1 MPDAFSTATRAL
13 TSAFGRTPRPI
24 ESLSTDT
31 QAGWQRPTATQLK
44 AIAAISDR
52 TPAERSLGFVA
63 ADLRANGYEPEEE
76 AEYRLLHE
84 IATRKGQLEAE
95 QARLRSLFRRFDNL
109 YYPEAIEELGGA
121 DHWPDGRKPGRVH
134 ISVNTPPVYVDIPAS
149 LQAVP
154 PVENYVAASSDDE
167 ERSAAAR
174 AERLYFQ
181 WKEDS
186 DFELEVHKGCI
197 VKALYGFT
205 FAKVWWDSIERL
217 PKVRIID
224 SPENLYVGW
233 GDSDYRRMDWTI
245 YCYGMSPLAAEETY
259 GVKVTP
265 IPVGNGFVPYVSGGD
280 HSDPLDT
287 INSRSTEVNHGRMP
301 DEYEQTQVE
310 VYDYWYKVPT
320 KTKTGRASKPEIWN
334 AIYVGNALVEN
345 ARHAEYDDLPY
356 IPLRNTYIPGS
367 PYGRP
372 ELYDLEQMFREK
384 DERITEAA
392 QMIHSVVGGQM
403 WQVVGS
409 EAPDSMADNMVPR
422 PGKVATPGPN
432 AELKAI
438 QPFVPQ
444 FAVEDYLKRADAE
457 IESMS
462 GLNDL
467 LIGRAPA
474 TILGSSKAIT
484 ALVANY
490 EARIRMKR
498 DLLYRFRKDVWA
510 TAAKVWEAK
519 DRDVREILDGR
530 HRLNI
535 IAPEITPRDQLEN
548 AQKAMNLVGARLWSM
563 ERAMDSTGVED
574 PEEEKNLIRLEQTDP
589 ALNPAAVQTQVSLAA
604 GMQQLGIQ
612 PGSVS
617 GQPGAPTTA
626 QTDNSARTLNAAP
639 AGTSSLNAPE
649 NKGIASDQATPLNAR
664 EGKATVQTM
673 VQGGEASGRIL
684 TDTPL

>member
-1 MPDAFSTATRAL
+1 MPELQSVTRAL
-13 TSAFGRTPRPI
+13 TSAFGRRPTPI
-24 ESLSTDT
+24 ESLSNDA
-31 QAGWQRPTATQLK
+31 QAGWMRPTPGQLK
-44 AIAAISDR
+44 SIAAISDK
-52 TPAERSLGFVA
+52 AVHQALGFA
-63 ADLRANGYEPEEE
+63 GATLKANGYEPEEE
-76 AEYRLLHE
+76 EEYRLLYE
-84 IATRKGQLEAE
+84 IAMRKGQLEPE
-95 QARLRSLFRRFDNL
+95 QGRLRSLFRRFDNL
-109 YYPEAIEELGGA
+109 YYPETITDPGGA
-121 DHWPDGRKPGRVH
+121 DHWPEGAEPGRVH
-134 ISVNTPPVYVDIPAS
+134 TSLNSPPVYVDIPAS

-186 DFELEVHKGCI
+186 DFELEVHKSCI

-205 FAKVWWDSIERL
+205 FAKVWWDAIEKM
-217 PKVRIID
+217 PKVRVID

-245 YCYGMSPLAAEETY
+245 YCYGLSPLAAEETY
-259 GVKVTP
+259 GVSVS
-265 IPVGNGFVPYVSGGD
+265 PVELGDGKYAAYVSQSSGGS
-280 HSDPLDT
+280 HSDPLSQSGASLP
-287 INSRSTEVNHGRMP
+287 NMPGGRMP
-301 DEYEQTQVE
+301 DAYEKTQVE
-310 VYDYWYKVPT
+310 VYDYWYKVPKTT
-320 KTKTGRASKPEIWN
+320 KAGKPAKPEIWN
-334 AIYVGNALVEN
+334 AIFVGNAMVEN
-345 ARHAEYDDLPY
+345 AKHSEYDDLPY

-384 DERITEAA
+384 DERLSEGG
-392 QMIHSVVGGQM
+392 QMIHSIVGGQM
-403 WQVVGS
+403 WQIIGA
-409 EAPDSMADNMVPR
+409 EAPDSVSDNMIPK
-422 PGKVATPGPN
+422 PNKVATPGPN

-438 QPFVPQ
+438 TPFVPQ
-444 FAVEDYLKRADAE
+444 FALEDYLKRIDGE

-498 DLLYRFRKDVWA
+498 DLLYQFRKGVWA
-510 TAAKVWEAK
+510 MAAKLWEAK
-519 DRDVREILDGR
+519 DRDVRDILDGR
-530 HRLNI
+530 HRLSI
-535 IAPEITPRDQLEN
+535 IAPELTPRDQLEN

-612 PGSVS
+612 PGA
-617 GQPGAPTTA
+617 PAGAPTTA

-639 AGTSSLNAPE
+639 KGTQSLNAPE
-649 NKGIASDQATPLNAR
+649 NKGIASEQATPLNAR

-673 VQGGEASGRIL
+673 VADGESSGRIL